1 MMNGK
6 QIYDMLFAEYKAQ
19 MAVNMKG
26 KDHDIIPFD
35 EADQDDRTQA
45 EILHDVKM
53 NAELLGFRK
62 AVQMVGSAL
71 KKEGTVA

>member
-1 MMNGK
+1 MNGK

-26 KDHDIIPFD
+26 QDCDIIPFD
-35 EADQDDRTQA
+35 EAAKDDRTQA
-45 EILHDVKM
+45 EILRDVKM

-62 AVQMVGSAL
+62 AVQMVGHAL
-71 KKEGTVA
+71 KEEGAEA

>member
-1 MMNGK
+1 MNGK

-26 KDHDIIPFD
+26 KDCDIIPFD
-35 EADQDDRTQA
+35 EADQDGRTQA
-45 EILHDVKM
+45 EILRDVKM

-62 AVQMVGSAL
+62 AVQMVGHAL
-71 KKEGTVA
+71 KEEGAEA

>member
-1 MMNGK
+1 MLNGK

-26 KDHDIIPFD
+26 KDCDIVPFD

-45 EILHDVKM
+45 EILREIRM
-53 NAELLGFRK
+53 NAELLGFQK